1 MLAVTETIALE
12 GVRGRRVTIE
22 TDISRGLPYF
32 TVIGLGDAAVKEA
45 AERVRRALINSGF
58 DYPKGR
64 ITVNLSPAYIHK
76 RGSHYDLGIAAG
88 ILLAGRSDQSGRPE
102 ARRAFIGELALDGRV
117 LGVRGVLAMVLAAA
131 EEGFDEILLPEGNC
145 AELSL
150 LGGSAGIRLIPVRD
164 LRQVDAHLRGEEIE
178 PYKLCGTA
186 GGDAAGGDAAGCSTN
201 SAPPDFA
208 DVRGQRAAKEAIAAA
223 MAGGHSLLLLGPPGA
238 GKTMLARRAP
248 GLLPPLS
255 AAEQLEVSAI
265 YSAAGMLSEEKPFIR
280 ERPFRQIDKTAT
292 RAQLLGGGS
301 QPLPGEV
308 SYAHKGV
315 LFADELLEMD
325 RSVLEALRLP
335 LEEKSI
341 TITRGGR
348 SSVFP
353 ADFLFIAAANP
364 CRCGFLGDERHRCTC
379 TAAELEKYRS
389 RFSGPLADRIDMGL
403 EILRIAYD
411 ELGGEK
417 TQSSAELRQKVSRAR
432 AVQAERFSGSRQNVS
447 MTEEEIARFCRA
459 DRGGRQLLAGF
470 YRSLGLSPRRYYKL
484 LRLARTLADMDES
497 EKLREE
503 HLALAFQYTRILLK
517 D

>member
-88 ILLAGRSDQSGRPE
+88 IILAGRSDQSGRPE

-131 EEGFDEILLPEGNC
+131 EEGFDEILLPEDNC

-150 LGGSAGIRLIPVRD
+150 LADSAGIRLIPVRD

-186 GGDAAGGDAAGCSTN
+186 GGDAAGGNAAGGSTN
-201 SAPPDFA
+201 SAPPDFCGCA
-208 DVRGQRAAKEAIAAA
+208 RT
-223 MAGGHSLLLLGPPGA
+223 AGGKRGHRRGDGRRPQSASFGA
-238 GKTMLARRAP
+238 ARRRQDHAGAPAP

-265 YSAAGMLSEEKPFIR
+265 YSAAGMLSEEKPFIS

-292 RAQLLGGGS
+292 QSAASGRRQSAAAGRGLLCAQGRALCRRAFGDGQERAGGAAPAAGRKEHNHHPRRQEQHFS
-301 QPLPGEV
+301 GGLSLHRRCQSLP
-308 SYAHKGV
+308 
-315 LFADELLEMD
+315 
-325 RSVLEALRLP
+325 LRL
-335 LEEKSI
+335 S
-341 TITRGGR
+341 GR
-348 SSVFP
+348 
-353 ADFLFIAAANP
+353 
-364 CRCGFLGDERHRCTC
+364 
-379 TAAELEKYRS
+379 
-389 RFSGPLADRIDMGL
+389 
-403 EILRIAYD
+403 
-411 ELGGEK
+411 
-417 TQSSAELRQKVSRAR
+417 
-432 AVQAERFSGSRQNVS
+432 
-447 MTEEEIARFCRA
+447 
-459 DRGGRQLLAGF
+459 
-470 YRSLGLSPRRYYKL
+470 
-484 LRLARTLADMDES
+484 
-497 EKLREE
+497 
-503 HLALAFQYTRILLK
+503 
-517 D
+517 